1 MIVKRFRLIIFVKLF
16 FINSLKINGSEIM
29 EFTFK
34 IYPTTIDGHAR
45 ILTATQTATD
55 LDDAIEEATKILE
68 VFIKSAKVVFMIEND
83 DGKEVAGISPEV
95 EDWVKF

>member
-1 MIVKRFRLIIFVKLF
+1 
-16 FINSLKINGSEIM
+16 M

-45 ILTATQTATD
+45 ILTAKQTATD
-55 LDDAIEEATKILE
+55 LDDAIEEASKILE
-68 VFIKSAKVVFMIEND
+68 VFIKPAKVVFMIEND
-83 DGKEVAGISPEV
+83 EGEEVAGISPEV

>member
-1 MIVKRFRLIIFVKLF
+1 
-16 FINSLKINGSEIM
+16 M

-34 IYPTTIDGHAR
+34 IYPTTKDGHAQ
-45 ILTATQTATD
+45 ILTATQIAKD

-68 VFIKSAKVVFMIEND
+68 VFIKSAKIVFMIENE

-95 EDWVKF
+95 GDWVKFWNNYY

>member
-1 MIVKRFRLIIFVKLF
+1 
-16 FINSLKINGSEIM
+16 M
-29 EFTFK
+29 EFTFR
-34 IYPTTIDGHAR
+34 IYPTSKDGHAR
-45 ILTATQTATD
+45 ELIATQTATD

-83 DGKEVAGISPEV
+83 NGEEVAGISPEV